1 MWMHKTW
8 ERNAE
13 VAVVRET
20 AVSFCIFLCA
30 ICISPTLYFAITLLA
45 PMINSMEEVMSETV
59 MSFKSNFTGPGTS
72 GSIHFYHTRDLLQVL
87 YQNSC
92 NFKVA
97 Y

>member
-1 MWMHKTW
+1 MWTHKTW

-30 ICISPTLYFAITLLA
+30 ICISPTPYFAITLLA
-45 PMINSMEEVMSETV
+45 PMINSMEEVMSETI

-92 NFKVA
+92 NFKIA

>member
-1 MWMHKTW
+1 
-8 ERNAE
+8 
-13 VAVVRET
+13 
-20 AVSFCIFLCA
+20 
-30 ICISPTLYFAITLLA
+30 
-45 PMINSMEEVMSETV
+45 MINSMEEVMSETI

-87 YQNSC
+87 YQNLC